1 MSWEA
6 KLFRDCNGESN
17 GIELP
22 AETIQAEGVAGGD
35 FVFPEE
41 TGGEEKLAQQQS
53 SAPPLSVLPPPD
65 QDENAVDTLP
75 VSGLYLPPASTA

>member
-22 AETIQAEGVAGGD
+22 EETVQAEGEEGGD
-35 FVFPEE
+35 FVFP
-41 TGGEEKLAQQQS
+41 GDPLDGQGKRLALQ
-53 SAPPLSVLPPPD
+53 SAPPLSVLPPPV
-65 QDENAVDTLP
+65 EALP
-75 VSGLYLPPASTA
+75 VSGLYLPPAEV

>member
-22 AETIQAEGVAGGD
+22 EETVQAEGEEGGD
-35 FVFPEE
+35 FVFP
-41 TGGEEKLAQQQS
+41 GDPLDGQGQRLAQQ
-53 SAPPLSVLPPPD
+53 SAPPLSVLPPP
-65 QDENAVDTLP
+65 EEAFP
-75 VSGLYLPPASTA
+75 VSGLYLPPAEV